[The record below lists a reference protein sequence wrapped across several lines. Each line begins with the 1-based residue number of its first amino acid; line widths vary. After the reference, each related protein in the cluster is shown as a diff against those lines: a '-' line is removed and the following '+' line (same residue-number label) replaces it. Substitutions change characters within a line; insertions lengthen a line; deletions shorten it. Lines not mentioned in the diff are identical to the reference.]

1 MANALGRV
9 FFNVAGLTCYKFDYP
24 IKVSFDCNFDIFGGK
39 IQKFVK
45 NLDAIEES
53 MVPNKSLTEVF
64 LG

>member
-1 MANALGRV
+1 MTVRNLFNNLRR
-9 FFNVAGLTCYKFDYP
+9 FFFSY
-24 IKVSFDCNFDIFGGK
+24 FDCNFDIFWGK